1 MHPQKNCPY
10 CSSETARNSKEGFC
24 TRCLFASAVE
34 FEAEETE
41 GRNGDFYWDGAL
53 LEKYGN
59 YEIIEEIGRGGM
71 GVVYRAFQSRVRR
84 MVALKLIKGGALA
97 TPEQLARFESE
108 VETASN
114 LDHPNIVPIYELGE
128 QDGHYYFSMRLVEG
142 CSLQKHLGMR
152 SKVTFKLVHLLVHA
166 ARAVEYAHGRGVLH
180 LDIKPGNI
188 MLDFE
193 LQPHLIDFGM
203 GRISKGAA
211 RKSSAR
217 HVCGTPGYMA
227 PEQAVGE
234 DSLLTPATDV
244 YGLGA
249 VLYEI
254 ITGQVVFGALSRSE
268 ALLQLKTRKPRRPS
282 QLNPE
287 VDRQLEMICLK
298 SLENKPEMRY
308 QSAQAFAD
316 ELERWCLKSEIQ
328 SSMDS

>member
-1 MHPQKNCPY
+1 LHSLPF
-10 CSSETARNSKEGFC
+10 CS
-24 TRCLFASAVE
+24 
-34 FEAEETE
+34 
-41 GRNGDFYWDGAL
+41 
-53 LEKYGN
+53 
-59 YEIIEEIGRGGM
+59 
-71 GVVYRAFQSRVRR
+71 
-84 MVALKLIKGGALA
+84 
-97 TPEQLARFESE
+97 
-108 VETASN
+108 
-114 LDHPNIVPIYELGE
+114 
-128 QDGHYYFSMRLVEG
+128 
-142 CSLQKHLGMR
+142 
-152 SKVTFKLVHLLVHA
+152 
-166 ARAVEYAHGRGVLH
+166 RAVEYAHGRGVLH